1 MPPFC
6 VSCRA
11 CEKSIT
17 EAPMSLCC
25 VCCRA
30 CEKSITEAPMSL
42 CCVSCCACEKSIT
55 EAPICHH
62 VLLLIDGS
70 AEYMCCIMHCLIHVQ
85 TTSWL
90 SR

>member
-17 EAPMSLCC
+17 EAPMSPCC
-25 VCCRA
+25 LSCR
-30 CEKSITEAPMSL
+30 
-42 CCVSCCACEKSIT
+42 ACEKSIT

-62 VLLLIDGS
+62 VVL
-70 AEYMCCIMHCLIHVQ
+70 VVVPV
-85 TTSWL
+85 
-90 SR
+90 RRV